1 MHSHTPSVS
10 LSLSPTHTHIFRAAP
25 VPATSSS
32 FWSYYSPPAPPLCRL
47 PLASNQIYGSSMTLA
62 SFYFI
67 FFLLLF
73 RLPCF
78 TIFTFTTSHLLLSLH
93 STPPALSL
101 AAASVSWHCFCA
113 APPTGFW
120 LIALTL
126 AFALALL
133 SLTALL
139 PLSHRSL
146 LRHAHV
152 AVLALSSLSRTVQ
165 RCEWWRPENV
175 NAAVQQLRR
184 QHRLQLRLRLWLVC
198 CCPIRQEW
206 KRQKLID
213 ITRTPA
219 ASSAAC
225 WLTVNM
231 HTFSPLSHTLFL
243 FLYVC
248 MCVLPAFLCSL

>member
-1 MHSHTPSVS
+1 MPCPKMAPKCTHILRLS
-10 LSLSPTHTHIFRAAP
+10 LSLCLQHTHTFSVLLQFQQHHLRFGLIT
-25 VPATSSS
+25 VPL
-32 FWSYYSPPAPPLCRL
+32 PPLCRL
-47 PLASNQIYGSSMTLA
+47 PLASNQIYGSSVTLA

-67 FFLLLF
+67 FFLLF

-126 AFALALL
+126 AFALPLL

-139 PLSHRSL
+139 TLSHRSL

-165 RCEWWRPENV
+165 RCE
-175 NAAVQQLRR
+175 
-184 QHRLQLRLRLWLVC
+184 
-198 CCPIRQEW
+198 
-206 KRQKLID
+206 
-213 ITRTPA
+213 
-219 ASSAAC
+219 
-225 WLTVNM
+225 
-231 HTFSPLSHTLFL
+231 
-243 FLYVC
+243 
-248 MCVLPAFLCSL
+248 